1 MCRLPFVL
9 WSPEYDSKE
18 FDRVFRP
25 DLMGSTTSRVKSEAF
40 PFRRLATA
48 TVSLT
53 AMAFS
58 RRNCSMLSLREF
70 FLFYIYKM
78 IFVVEEDKPKN
89 SPHIVGV
96 IGIEKIHRPALA
108 GRRETS

>member
-9 WSPEYDSKE
+9 WSPEYDSEE

-25 DLMGSTTSRVKSEAF
+25 DLMA
-40 PFRRLATA
+40 RRL
-48 TVSLT
+48 
-53 AMAFS
+53 
-58 RRNCSMLSLREF
+58 RGLSLRHFRLGDWQRLLYRLQQWLFPVEIVRCCLYRIF
-70 FLFYIYKM
+70 SFLYLKM
-78 IFVVEEDKPKN
+78 IFVIEEDKPKN

-108 GRRETS
+108 GRRKTS

>member
-1 MCRLPFVL
+1 
-9 WSPEYDSKE
+9 
-18 FDRVFRP
+18 
-25 DLMGSTTSRVKSEAF
+25 
-40 PFRRLATA
+40 
-48 TVSLT
+48 
-53 AMAFS
+53 
-58 RRNCSMLSLREF
+58 
-70 FLFYIYKM
+70 M